1 MALTKKE
8 KKAVVRKR
16 MAKQSRK
23 QLQKKGLF
31 GKKV

>member
-8 KKAVVRKR
+8 KKAESRKK
-16 MAKQSRK
+16 MAKNSRK

-31 GKKV
+31 GKKA